1 MVRRKEGQEIGQW
14 KKDKLELER
23 QQLAKERRRQKME
36 EERARKEVLA
46 KLEQDKK
53 ERAEQKKRLSQQP
66 TEGNA
71 MQISHMT
78 IM

>member
-53 ERAEQKKRLSQQP
+53 ERVEQRKRLSQQP

-71 MQISHMT
+71 MQLPHMT

>member
-46 KLEQDKK
+46 KLEQDKR

-71 MQISHMT
+71 MLLSHMT

>member
-46 KLEQDKK
+46 KLEQDKR

-66 TEGNA
+66 TEGNV

>member
-46 KLEQDKK
+46 KLEQDKR
-53 ERAEQKKRLSQQP
+53 ERAEQRKRLSQQP

-71 MQISHMT
+71 MQLSHMT